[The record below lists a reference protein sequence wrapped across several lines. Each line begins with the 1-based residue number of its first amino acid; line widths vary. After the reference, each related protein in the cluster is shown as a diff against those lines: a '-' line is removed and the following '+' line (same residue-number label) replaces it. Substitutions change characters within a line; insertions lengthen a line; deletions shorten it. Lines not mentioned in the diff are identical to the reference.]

1 MMVGEVLGD
10 FSLALTRHA
19 VGVLL
24 LLLLAIDKI
33 LIVSRVEDGEGQLIL
48 MLMLGEELVNH
59 VE

>member
-10 FSLALTRHA
+10 FFLALTRHV